1 MNYAEARVYLDEV
14 SKYGSVLGLENMREL
29 LGRLGNPQDD
39 LKFIHIS
46 GTNGK
51 GSVLAYL
58 STILSGGGYRT
69 GRYISPTLF
78 SYRERIQVDE
88 QKIEKESLAHHVTA
102 IAKTIEEMKAEN
114 AGNPT
119 AFEVETALA
128 FLYFKEKDCDIVVL
142 ETGLGGALDATNI
155 IKTTVMEVI
164 APISMDHM
172 EFLGDTLEKI
182 AMQKAGIIKPHT
194 AVVSASQEPDARKV
208 LEHVCKENQCSMY
221 MVNPSQITDVIYDV
235 EEQQFSYKNWK
246 NVKITLAGSYQIL
259 NAALAL
265 EGVEELRRLG
275 YSLTDEQV
283 RNGLYRAVWRG
294 RFTLL
299 SKNPAV
305 IIDGAH
311 NPGAAKEL
319 KHSLDLYFKG
329 KNLYYIFGVFQ
340 DKDYQEVIRLTAPL
354 AKHIITVQTPGNPR
368 ALPADQ
374 LKEAVQAVNPSVETA
389 QTIQDAVMT
398 APLAKHIITVQTPG
412 NPRALPA
419 DQLKEAVQAVNPS
432 VETAQ
437 TIQDAVKKSLQLAKK
452 EDAII
457 IFGSLSFLG
466 EAEKAVKGEEKNHG

>member
-102 IAKTIEEMKAEN
+102 IAKVIEEMKAEN

-194 AVVSASQEPDARKV
+194 AVVSASQEPDAKKV
-208 LEHVCKENQCSMY
+208 LDHVCKENQCSMY
-221 MVNPSQITDVIYDV
+221 MVDPAQITDVLYDV

-246 NVKITLAGSYQIL
+246 NVKITLAGNYQIL

-275 YSLTDEQV
+275 YHLSEEQV
-283 RNGLYRAVWRG
+283 RQGLYRAVWRG

-329 KNLYYIFGVFQ
+329 KDLYYIFGVFQ

-368 ALPADQ
+368 ALPADE
-374 LKEAVQAVNPSVETA
+374 LKEAVQAVNPSVEAA
-389 QTIQDAVMT
+389 QSIQ
-398 APLAKHIITVQTPG
+398 
-412 NPRALPA
+412 
-419 DQLKEAVQAVNPS
+419 EA
-432 VETAQ
+432 
-437 TIQDAVKKSLQLAKK
+437 IKKSLQLAKR

>member
-29 LGRLGNPQDD
+29 LDRLGNPQDD

-58 STILSGGGYRT
+58 STILSGAGYRT

-88 QKIEKESLAHHVTA
+88 QKIEKESLARHVTA
-102 IAKTIEEMKAEN
+102 IAKAIDEMKAEN

-194 AVVSASQEPDARKV
+194 SVVSASQEADAKKV
-208 LEHVCKENQCSMY
+208 LANVCKENRCSMY
-221 MVNPSQITDVIYDV
+221 MVDPTQITDVIYDV
-235 EEQQFSYKNWK
+235 DEQQFSYKNWK
-246 NVKITLAGSYQIL
+246 DIKITLAGSYQIL

-275 YSLTDEQV
+275 YHLTDEQV
-283 RNGLYRAVWRG
+283 RKGLYRAVWRG

-340 DKDYQEVIRLTAPL
+340 DKDYQEVIRLTAPM

-368 ALPADQ
+368 ALPANE
-374 LKEAVQAVNPSVETA
+374 LKEAVHLVNPSVEAA
-389 QTIQDAVMT
+389 QSIQ
-398 APLAKHIITVQTPG
+398 
-412 NPRALPA
+412 
-419 DQLKEAVQAVNPS
+419 E
-432 VETAQ
+432 
-437 TIQDAVKKSLQLAKK
+437 AVKKSLQMAKK

>member
-39 LKFIHIS
+39 LKFVHIS

-102 IAKTIEEMKAEN
+102 IAKVIEEMKAEN

-194 AVVSASQEPDARKV
+194 AVVSASQEPDAKKV
-208 LEHVCKENQCSMY
+208 LDHVCKENQCSMY
-221 MVNPSQITDVIYDV
+221 MVDPAQITDVLYDV

-275 YSLTDEQV
+275 YHLSEEQV
-283 RNGLYRAVWRG
+283 RQGLYRAVWRG

-329 KNLYYIFGVFQ
+329 KDLYYIFGVFQ

-354 AKHIITVQTPGNPR
+354 AKHIVTVQTPGNPR
-368 ALPADQ
+368 ALPANE
-374 LKEAVQAVNPSVETA
+374 LKEAVQAVNPSVEAA
-389 QTIQDAVMT
+389 QSIQ
-398 APLAKHIITVQTPG
+398 
-412 NPRALPA
+412 
-419 DQLKEAVQAVNPS
+419 E
-432 VETAQ
+432 
-437 TIQDAVKKSLQLAKK
+437 AVKKSLQLAKK

>member
-1 MNYAEARVYLDEV
+1 MNYAEARVYLNKV
-14 SKYGSVLGLENMREL
+14 FKYGSVLGLENMREL

-102 IAKTIEEMKAEN
+102 IAKVIEEMKAEN

-194 AVVSASQEPDARKV
+194 AVVSASQEPDAKKV
-208 LEHVCKENQCSMY
+208 LDHVCKENQCSMY
-221 MVNPSQITDVIYDV
+221 MVDPAQITDVLYDV

-275 YSLTDEQV
+275 YHLSEEQV
-283 RNGLYRAVWRG
+283 RQGLYRAVWRG

-329 KNLYYIFGVFQ
+329 KDLYYIFGVFQ

-354 AKHIITVQTPGNPR
+354 AKHIVTVQTPGNPR
-368 ALPADQ
+368 ALPANE
-374 LKEAVQAVNPSVETA
+374 LKEAVQAVNPSVEAA
-389 QTIQDAVMT
+389 QSIQ
-398 APLAKHIITVQTPG
+398 
-412 NPRALPA
+412 
-419 DQLKEAVQAVNPS
+419 E
-432 VETAQ
+432 
-437 TIQDAVKKSLQLAKK
+437 AVKKSLQLAKK